1 MAKPTVDEMAD
12 EIGKII
18 RRAIGD
24 YQPCTPTPEETY
36 ALDVARCGFM
46 RACPFYAHYFYAEM
60 REKFTY
66 DIPTAATDGRN
77 ILINPKY
84 LASLKPAERIFV
96 YAHEVD
102 HAISKHPTRAKHY
115 RSEGKLRGH
124 DFDHDQANIMMDY
137 VINAGLIENGIGMC
151 NPSWMYAD
159 DVTSED
165 LWEDVYE
172 RKYKK
177 QPPQGGG
184 GGKGKGAKGTTYG
197 QSGKG
202 QKGQKGDPAADAN
215 GGAFDT
221 TLDPPTDPATGKED
235 LPSEAE
241 FKEAITRAAGYAKA
255 QGKLPGNLQRK
266 VDGILEPQVD
276 WREHVRM
283 LMTGRIGSRSET
295 WDRPNRRRLALNPLV
310 IIPGRRGFG
319 ADTVAVAI
327 DTSGSIG
334 EKELSAF
341 FSEVGGVIADV
352 RPKRVVV
359 IHCDAAINRVDEA
372 STLDELADIRAKGA
386 CGGGGTS
393 FVPVFDYI
401 EKENIKPE
409 ALIYITDMYGTFP
422 DHAPAYPVIWC
433 KTTDVE
439 APFGDSVKIEVK

>member
-1 MAKPTVDEMAD
+1 MAKKPTVDEMAD
-12 EIGKII
+12 
-18 RRAIGD
+18 AIGSAIRAATGQ
-24 YQPCTPTPEETY
+24 YQDCTPTTEEKY
-36 ALDVARCGFM
+36 ALDVARVGFM
-46 RACPFYAHYFYAEM
+46 SACPFYAHYFYAEM
-60 REKFTY
+60 REVFTY

-84 LASLKPAERIFV
+84 LAGLKPAERIFV

-102 HAISKHPTRAKHY
+102 HAISKHPSRGKHY
-115 RSEGKLRGH
+115 RSEGTLRGH
-124 DFDHDQANIMMDY
+124 EWDAQQANIMMDY
-137 VINAGLIENGIGMC
+137 VINAGLLENGIGMM

-159 DVTSED
+159 DVTGED

-177 QPPQGGG
+177 NPGGQG
-184 GGKGKGAKGTTYG
+184 KGTTYG
-197 QSGKG
+197 QSGKAP
-202 QKGQKGDPAADAN
+202 KGAKGDPAADAQ

-221 TLDPPTDPATGKED
+221 IFDPPTDPATGQED

-241 FKEAITRAAGYAKA
+241 FKEAIARAAAAAKA
-255 QGKLPGNLQRK
+255 QGKLPGSLQRK
-266 VDGILEPQVD
+266 VDQILEPQVD

-283 LMTGRIGSRSET
+283 LMTGKIGSRSET

-334 EKELSAF
+334 ERELNAF
-341 FSEVGGVIADV
+341 FSEVGGVLADV
-352 RPKRVVV
+352 RPKRVVL

-372 STLDELADIRAKGA
+372 NTLDELNDIRAKGA

-393 FVPVFDYI
+393 FIPVFDYI
-401 EKENIKPE
+401 EKEHLKPE
-409 ALIYITDMYGTFP
+409 ALIYITDMYGSFP
-422 DHAPAYPVIWC
+422 DKAPAYPVIWC

-439 APFGDSVKIEVK
+439 PPFGDSVKIVVK

>member
-12 EIGKII
+12 AIGKAY
-18 RRAIGD
+18 RMAVG
-24 YQPCTPTPEETY
+24 QFQSCTPTTEEKY
-36 ALDVARCGFM
+36 ALDVARVGFM
-46 RACPFYAHYFYAEM
+46 SACPFYAHYFYAEM

-77 ILINPKY
+77 IIINPKY

-102 HAISKHPTRAKHY
+102 HAISKHPTRARHY
-115 RSEGKLRGH
+115 RSEGSLRGH
-124 DFDHDQANIMMDY
+124 PFDHEQANIMMDY
-137 VINAGLIENGIGMC
+137 CINAGLLENGIGMC
-151 NPSWMYAD
+151 NPSWMYAP
-159 DVTSED
+159 DVTGDD

-177 QPPQGGG
+177 DPNPPS
-184 GGKGKGAKGTTYG
+184 TYG
-197 QSGKG
+197 QSGKAP
-202 QKGQKGDPAADAN
+202 KGAKGDSVADGQ

-221 TLDPPTDPATGKED
+221 IMDPPTDPATGKED
-235 LPSEAE
+235 LPTEAE
-241 FKEAITRAAGYAKA
+241 FKEAITRAAAAAKA

-266 VDGILEPQVD
+266 VDDILQPQID
-276 WREHVRM
+276 WREHVRL
-283 LMTGRIGSRSET
+283 LMTGKIGSRSET

-319 ADTVAVAI
+319 ADTVAVAV

-334 EKELSAF
+334 EKELNAF

-352 RPKRVVV
+352 RPKRVVL

-372 STLDELADIRAKGA
+372 STLDELSDIRAKGA

-393 FVPVFDYI
+393 FIPVFEYI
-401 EKENIKPE
+401 EREQVKPE
-409 ALIYITDMYGTFP
+409 TLIYITDMYGSFP
-422 DHAPAYPVIWC
+422 DKAPPYPVIWC

-439 APFGDSVKIEVK
+439 APFGDSVRIEVK